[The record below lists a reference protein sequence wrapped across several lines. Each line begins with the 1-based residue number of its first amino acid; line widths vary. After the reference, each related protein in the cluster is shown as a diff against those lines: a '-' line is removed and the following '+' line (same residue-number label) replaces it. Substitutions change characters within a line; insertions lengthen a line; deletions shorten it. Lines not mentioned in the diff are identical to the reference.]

1 MQVNV
6 PKGNFSQVAGR
17 ELELV
22 QWHFHTPSEHAFD
35 GNRKSIEAHLVH
47 KDTKTGEVPPYNST
61 ALLLWAYHIHM
72 SRQQIETKCWRKCR
86 DINTRCLC
94 CVETSWLGWA
104 FRQQNCVIAHLHV
117 QIGLKQA

>member
-47 KDTKTGEVPPYNST
+47 KDTKTGVLPPVNAQKSAT
-61 ALLLWAYHIHM
+61 VLAFALVTPQTL
-72 SRQQIETKCWRKCR
+72 R
-86 DINTRCLC
+86 
-94 CVETSWLGWA
+94 LG
-104 FRQQNCVIAHLHV
+104 
-117 QIGLKQA
+117 